1 MKTLEQSLIQLIQL
15 HQAKDDLVITKETNF
30 SDDLRMD
37 SLEIVELIIEIEKN
51 FGIQIP
57 DEEIE
62 SSQTFG
68 DLLKYMESLD
78 TLKIPAEVKLNN

>member
-15 HQAKDDLVITKETNF
+15 HQGKDDLVITKETNF

-68 DLLKYMESLD
+68 DLLKYMETLD